1 MKHQSISRW
10 LSQLGLPQYCTAL
23 EQEYDG
29 VEDLLHLSEYDLLE
43 LGVHNHL
50 HRLHLLTSLRLLQE
64 RERRRELRMMAEGR
78 FASLPRSLHAHHT
91 LEGGTAHPGAPPPSL
106 GAPSSSTYSSRR
118 LQASLASSMDL
129 LSSRPGLPPG
139 QRTGLSELPTAAY
152 QPVSIHGTLPR
163 RKRGGTNLAC
173 GNYTWDP
180 RANHTQ
186 PLVCGNTSRAPGHV
200 HQPLTSP
207 LVQNIIDNFHGY
219 REPAAGLDAT
229 VDYVKFSRDQFI
241 LDCPSEK
248 LRRELEEELKMNC
261 EEPRSHAWY
270 HGAIPRQV
278 AENLVQRDGDF
289 LIRDSLSSP
298 GSYVLTCQWRNAA
311 QHFKINK
318 KVVMLNEAYSR
329 VEYRLEREGFD
340 SVPALIRYYVGNR
353 KPVSQV
359 VGAIIFQPI
368 NRGLPLRCLEEKYGL
383 SGSHR
388 EAGLMAQE
396 RRNQK
401 RLSLN
406 ITNGHTHDNAHAA
419 HDSTHCQDNGAGRGS
434 QLRLK
439 DRCGSQPASLN
450 QVQERRRPLKAHQS
464 ESFLPLGSRPQPQ
477 QPPDP
482 LLPSPNPKSPVFR
495 TGSEPVLSPSVP
507 RRSAEPLAGQAI
519 RGSDSQLCPKP
530 PPKPSKV
537 PLARLSRSPCPQ
549 PLVPPSG
556 PSSHTDF
563 SSASPIFAPPTLDS
577 TCVESPPSM
586 WRSGVTTGPPVPP
599 AKPLKF
605 HHQLIP
611 ADSHSSSASVISPP
625 EPVQYP
631 DSEAVTGRTER
642 LQPSPADLSTCSPLE
657 WEEPGSPNSITDN
670 ALELQPPLFS
680 YVERLRREGEGG
692 REDEGEGKEA
702 GGRRGLDRSSYHHAI
717 AALENTSEEEE
728 EDAGR
733 AEEEEDKR
741 RDKERSSFQRPVVE
755 TESTF
760 RPAEFGSRLL
770 PPENKPLEMVVL
782 KRAKEL
788 LLSHNHHSIARHLLI
803 ADCQVAR
810 ILGVTPDL
818 KGQMGVSSGLE
829 LVTLPHGGQ
838 LRLDLM
844 ERHHTM
850 AIGVAVDIL
859 GCTGSVGERAS
870 TLNRIILVALE
881 LKDTVGDLFAFTA
894 LMKALE
900 LPQISRLEETHD
912 SENTQTTTQNQA
924 SRITRFHD
932 SGFLY
937 SSVLASSPPL
947 VCVPFLLPLLTL
959 MERPSVT
966 PEGAELWETS
976 DQGCD
981 IMLRHLE
988 AARDVASDA
997 QSYTANAQKILHG
1010 FQVDEDMLEVFK
1022 TDFQL
1027 RLLWGSRGASV
1038 NQSDRYNKFNL
1049 ILTALSRKLEPP
1061 PKTQTLI

>member
-91 LEGGTAHPGAPPPSL
+91 LEGGTTHPGVNSPSL
-106 GAPSSSTYSSRR
+106 GVPTSSTYSSRK

-139 QRTGLSELPTAAY
+139 QGSGLSELPAAAY

-163 RKRGGTNLAC
+163 RKRGGNNLAH

-186 PLVCGNTSRAPGHV
+186 PLVCGNLSLTPGHI
-200 HQPLTSP
+200 HKPLTSP
-207 LVQNIIDNFHGY
+207 LVQNIIDDFHGY
-219 REPAAGLDAT
+219 REPAAGPDAT

-248 LRRELEEELKMNC
+248 LRRELEEELKMNS

-289 LIRDSLSSP
+289 LIRDSLSIP

-368 NRGLPLRCLEEKYGL
+368 NRSLPLRCLEEKYGL
-383 SGSHR
+383 SSYHR
-388 EAGLMAQE
+388 EALMVQE
-396 RRNQK
+396 RRSQK

-406 ITNGHTHDNAHAA
+406 ITNGHTQDNTHAV
-419 HDSTHCQDNGAGRGS
+419 HDSTHCQDNGMGRGS

-464 ESFLPLGSRPQPQ
+464 ESFLPLGSKPQSQ

-495 TGSEPVLSPSVP
+495 TGSEPALSPSFP

-537 PLARLSRSPCPQ
+537 PLARLPRSPCLQ
-549 PLVPPSG
+549 PLVPPS
-556 PSSHTDF
+556 SSSNHTDP
-563 SSASPIFAPPTLDS
+563 SSASSVFAAPALDS
-577 TCVESPPSM
+577 RSVETPSSV
-586 WRSGVTTGPPVPP
+586 WRSGVTTGPPAPP

-605 HHQLIP
+605 HHQLLP
-611 ADSHSSSASVISPP
+611 ADSHSPSSSVVSPP
-625 EPVQYP
+625 ELVQYL
-631 DSEAVTGRTER
+631 DSEALTGWTER
-642 LQPSPADLSTCSPLE
+642 LQPSPADLRSCSPLE
-657 WEEPGSPNSITDN
+657 WEEPNLPSSITDN
-670 ALELQPPLFS
+670 ALELQPPLCS

-692 REDEGEGKEA
+692 REDEGEEKEV

-733 AEEEEDKR
+733 EEEDKR
-741 RDKERSSFQRPVVE
+741 KDKERSSFQRPVIE

-829 LVTLPHGGQ
+829 LVTLPHGRQ

-859 GCTGSVGERAS
+859 GCTGSVDERAS

-894 LMKALE
+894 LMKALD
-900 LPQISRLEETHD
+900 LPQISRLEETWTTLRR
-912 SENTQTTTQNQA
+912 NYTQTAISYEKTLKPFYKN
-924 SRITRFHD
+924 
-932 SGFLY
+932 LY
-937 SSVLASSPPL
+937 EGTASSPPV
-947 VCVPFLLPLLTL
+947 VCVPLLLPLLIL
-959 MERPSVT
+959 MERPTVT

-988 AARDVASDA
+988 AARDVAHNA
-997 QSYTANAQKILHG
+997 QSHTANAQKILQG
-1010 FQVDEDMLEVFK
+1010 FQIDEDLLEVFK

>member
-1 MKHQSISRW
+1 
-10 LSQLGLPQYCTAL
+10 
-23 EQEYDG
+23 
-29 VEDLLHLSEYDLLE
+29 
-43 LGVHNHL
+43 
-50 HRLHLLTSLRLLQE
+50 
-64 RERRRELRMMAEGR
+64 MMAEGR
-78 FASLPRSLHAHHT
+78 FASLPRSLHAHHP
-91 LEGGTAHPGAPPPSL
+91 LGGGTAHTGVPSTSL
-106 GAPSSSTYSSRR
+106 GVHSSSTCSSRG

-129 LSSRPGLPPG
+129 LSSRSGLPPG
-139 QRTGLSELPTAAY
+139 QGSSLSELPATAY
-152 QPVSIHGTLPR
+152 HPISIHGTLPR
-163 RKRGGTNLAC
+163 RKRGGANLNH

-180 RANHTQ
+180 RAIHTQ
-186 PLVCGNTSRAPGHV
+186 QIFGGNTSLGPGQA
-200 HQPLTSP
+200 HQPKTSP
-207 LVQNIIDNFHGY
+207 LVQNIIDDFHGY

-241 LDCPSEK
+241 VDCPSEK

-298 GSYVLTCQWRNAA
+298 GSYVLTCQWRNTA

-318 KVVMLNEAYSR
+318 RVVILNEAYSR
-329 VEYRLEREGFD
+329 VEYRLERDGFEH
-340 SVPALIRYYVGNR
+340 VPALVRYYVGNR

-383 SGSHR
+383 SSHHR
-388 EAGLMAQE
+388 EVLMAQE

-401 RLSLN
+401 RRSLN
-406 ITNGHTHDNAHAA
+406 ITNGHTHDNTHTV
-419 HDSTHCQDNGAGRGS
+419 HDSTHGRDDAVSRGS
-434 QLRLK
+434 QLRSK

-464 ESFLPLGSRPQPQ
+464 ESYLPLGSKAQPQ
-477 QPPDP
+477 QSADP
-482 LLPSPNPKSPVFR
+482 SLPSPKSPVFR
-495 TGSEPVLSPSVP
+495 TGSEPLLSPSVS
-507 RRSAEPLAGQAI
+507 RRSAELLAGEAI

-537 PLARLSRSPCPQ
+537 PLARLPRPPCLQ
-549 PLVPPSG
+549 PLAPPS
-556 PSSHTDF
+556 SSSSLTDY
-563 SSASPIFAPPTLDS
+563 SSTSPRLTAPPLDS
-577 TCVESPPSM
+577 ACVETLGST
-586 WRSGVTTGPPVPP
+586 WRSGATTGPAVPP
-599 AKPLKF
+599 VKPLKF
-605 HHQLIP
+605 LHQLLP
-611 ADSHSSSASVISPP
+611 ADSHSSSTSVLPP
-625 EPVQYP
+625 AGLGQYS
-631 DSEAVTGRTER
+631 DSEAKTGRTER
-642 LQPSPADLSTCSPLE
+642 LQPSPADLRSCSPLV
-657 WEEPGSPNSITDN
+657 WEESNPPNPTTDPG
-670 ALELQPPLFS
+670 LQPLLCS
-680 YVERLRREGEGG
+680 YVERLRREGEAG
-692 REDEGEGKEA
+692 REEEEGEEEKET
-702 GGRRGLDRSSYHHAI
+702 GGSRGLDRSSYHHAI

-733 AEEEEDKR
+733 EEDR
-741 RDKERSSFQRPVVE
+741 RSGFQRPVEE

-760 RPAEFGSRLL
+760 RPAEFQSRLL
-770 PPENKPLEMVVL
+770 PSENKPLEMVVL

-788 LLSHNHHSIARHLLI
+788 LLRHNHHSIARHLLM

-810 ILGVTPDL
+810 IVGVTSEV
-818 KGQMGVSSGLE
+818 KGLMGVSSGLE
-829 LVTLPHGGQ
+829 LVTLPHGRQ

-859 GCTGSVGERAS
+859 GCTGSVDERAS

-881 LKDTVGDLFAFTA
+881 LKDTVGDLFAFMA
-894 LMKALE
+894 LMKALD
-900 LPQISRLEETHD
+900 LPQISRLEETWTALRR
-912 SENTQTTTQNQA
+912 SYTQTAINYEKTLRPFYKN
-924 SRITRFHD
+924 
-932 SGFLY
+932 LY
-937 SSVLASSPPL
+937 EGTASSPAV
-947 VCVPFLLPLLTL
+947 VCVPLLLPLLTL
-959 MERPSVT
+959 MERSSIT

-988 AARDVASDA
+988 DARYVAHNA
-997 QSYTANAQKILHG
+997 NTYTANAQELLQG
-1010 FQVDEDMLEVFK
+1010 FTCDEDLLEVFK

>member
-1 MKHQSISRW
+1 MCVTMKHQSISRW
-10 LSQLGLPQYCTAL
+10 LSQLGLPEYCPAL

-64 RERRRELRMMAEGR
+64 RERRRDLRMMAEGR

-91 LEGGTAHPGAPPPSL
+91 LAGGPAHPGVPSNPL
-106 GAPSSSTYSSRR
+106 QSTCSSRG
-118 LQASLASSMDL
+118 LQASLSSSMDL
-129 LSSRPGLPPG
+129 LSSRPGVPPG
-139 QRTGLSELPTAAY
+139 PGSSLSQLSTSTY

-163 RKRGGTNLAC
+163 RKRGGANLNHDNA
-173 GNYTWDP
+173 TWDP
-180 RANHTQ
+180 RANHMQ
-186 PLVCGNTSRAPGHV
+186 QIPWGKASLVPGHA
-200 HQPLTSP
+200 HQPMTSP
-207 LVQNIIDNFHGY
+207 LVQNIIDDCHGY

-241 LDCPSEK
+241 VDCPSEK
-248 LRRELEEELKMNC
+248 LRKELEEELKMNC

-278 AENLVQRDGDF
+278 AEYLVQRDGDF

-298 GSYVLTCQWRNAA
+298 GCYVLTCQWRNAA

-340 SVPALIRYYVGNR
+340 NVPALIRYYVGNR
-353 KPVSQV
+353 KSVSQV

-383 SGSHR
+383 SSHR
-388 EAGLMAQE
+388 RDALMAQE
-396 RRNQK
+396 RRSRK

-406 ITNGHTHDNAHAA
+406 VTNGHA
-419 HDSTHCQDNGAGRGS
+419 QNGARGAQNGARGRGDGGSPSS
-434 QLRLK
+434 QLRFK

-450 QVQERRRPLKAHQS
+450 QVPERRRPLQAHQS
-464 ESFLPLGSRPQPQ
+464 ESYLPLGSKPQRS
-477 QPPDP
+477 PDP
-482 LLPSPNPKSPVFR
+482 LLPSPSPKSPVFR

-507 RRSAEPLAGQAI
+507 RRPAELLAGQAI

-537 PLARLSRSPCPQ
+537 PLARLRRSPCLQ
-549 PLVPPSG
+549 PPAPPPGAPGLTHATSG
-556 PSSHTDF
+556 SNAPALASACVQTL
-563 SSASPIFAPPTLDS
+563 ASP
-577 TCVESPPSM
+577 
-586 WRSGVTTGPPVPP
+586 RSSEASAGPPVPP
-599 AKPLKF
+599 VKPLKF
-605 HHQLIP
+605 LHQLRP
-611 ADSHSSSASVISPP
+611 EDTRGFSTSALSPT
-625 EPVQYP
+625 ENVCG
-631 DSEAVTGRTER
+631 SESEENAGRTDR
-642 LQPSPADLSTCSPLE
+642 LQPSPSDLRSRSPLE
-657 WEEPGSPNSITDN
+657 WRGSNPLHPATDVEM
-670 ALELQPPLFS
+670 LPPLCS
-680 YVERLRREGEGG
+680 HVERLRREGEAG
-692 REDEGEGKEA
+692 REEEEEA
-702 GGRRGLDRSSYHHAI
+702 GGSKGLDRSSYHHAI

-728 EDAGR
+728 E
-733 AEEEEDKR
+733 EEDGEDGEDKR
-741 RDKERSSFQRPVVE
+741 SRFQRPVEE
-755 TESTF
+755 TESAF
-760 RPAEFGSRLL
+760 QPAQFGSRLL
-770 PPENKPLEMVVL
+770 PPENKPLETVVL

-788 LLSHNHHSIARHLLI
+788 LLSHDHHSIARHLLL

-810 ILGVTPDL
+810 TVGVTPEV

-829 LVTLPHGGQ
+829 LVTLPHGRQ

-859 GCTGSVGERAS
+859 GCTGSVDERAS

-881 LKDTVGDLFAFTA
+881 LKDAVGDLFAFTA
-894 LMKALE
+894 LMKALD
-900 LPQISRLEETHD
+900 LPQISRLEETWTTLRRTY
-912 SENTQTTTQNQA
+912 TQTAISYEKTLKPFYKN
-924 SRITRFHD
+924 
-932 SGFLY
+932 LY
-937 SSVLASSPPL
+937 EGTASSPAV
-947 VCVPFLLPLLTL
+947 VCVPLLLPLLTL
-959 MERPSVT
+959 MERPSIT

-988 AARDVASDA
+988 DARDVAH
-997 QSYTANAQKILHG
+997 NAQRYTINSQMILEG
-1010 FQVDEDMLEVFK
+1010 FPCDEDLLEVFK

-1061 PKTQTLI
+1061 PNTQIVI

>member
-10 LSQLGLPQYCTAL
+10 LSQLGLPQYFIAL

-43 LGVHNHL
+43 LGVYNHL

-78 FASLPRSLHAHHT
+78 FASLPRSLHAHHRA
-91 LEGGTAHPGAPPPSL
+91 LDGGSAHPAVPSPPSL
-106 GAPSSSTYSSRR
+106 AVPSGGGGGGTYSSRR

-129 LSSRPGLPPG
+129 LSSRPGLPLAQG
-139 QRTGLSELPTAAY
+139 TGLSDLPAAAY
-152 QPVSIHGTLPR
+152 HPISIHGTLPR
-163 RKRGGTNLAC
+163 RKRGGNNLAL

-180 RANHTQ
+180 RANRTQ
-186 PLVCGNTSRAPGHV
+186 PSVGGNTALAPGHA
-200 HQPLTSP
+200 HPPLTSP
-207 LVQNIIDNFHGY
+207 LVQNIIDDFYGY

-248 LRRELEEELKMNC
+248 HRRELEEELKMNC

-289 LIRDSLSSP
+289 LIRDSLSIP

-340 SVPALIRYYVGNR
+340 NVPALIRFYVGNR

-359 VGAIIFQPI
+359 VGAIIFQPV

-383 SGSHR
+383 SSTHR
-388 EAGLMAQE
+388 DALMAQE
-396 RRNQK
+396 RRSQK

-406 ITNGHTHDNAHAA
+406 ITNGHAAHDGAHAA
-419 HDSTHCQDNGAGRGS
+419 HDGTRCHDNGMSRGN
-434 QLRLK
+434 QLRPK

-450 QVQERRRPLKAHQS
+450 QAQERRRPLKAHQS
-464 ESFLPLGSRPQPQ
+464 ESFLPLGSKSQQQ

-482 LLPSPNPKSPVFR
+482 LLSSPKSPVFR
-495 TGSEPVLSPSVP
+495 TGSEPLLSPSFP
-507 RRSAEPLAGQAI
+507 RRSAEPPAGQAI
-519 RGSDSQLCPKP
+519 RGSDSQLCPRP

-537 PLARLSRSPCPQ
+537 PLARLPRSPCLQ
-549 PLVPPSG
+549 PLAPAPCA
-556 PSSHTDF
+556 SSHHTAS
-563 SSASPIFAPPTLDS
+563 SSAFAAPALEPTCAETPSPL
-577 TCVESPPSM
+577 
-586 WRSGVTTGPPVPP
+586 WRGGGAPPVPP
-599 AKPLKF
+599 VKPLKF
-605 HHQLIP
+605 PHQL
-611 ADSHSSSASVISPP
+611 DSHCSSTSALSPP
-625 EPVQYP
+625 ETLRYP
-631 DSEAVTGRTER
+631 DPEATGGRTEWP
-642 LQPSPADLSTCSPLE
+642 QPSPADLRCCSPPQ
-657 WEEPGSPNSITDN
+657 WEETSPVADDAFGPPPPSGSH
-670 ALELQPPLFS
+670 
-680 YVERLRREGEGG
+680 VERLRREGE
-692 REDEGEGKEA
+692 RDGEEA

-728 EDAGR
+728 EDAR
-733 AEEEEDKR
+733 REEDER
-741 RDKERSSFQRPVVE
+741 RRRARGRSGFQRPLVE
-755 TESTF
+755 TESMF

-770 PPENKPLEMVVL
+770 PPENKPLEMAVL

-788 LLSHNHHSIARHLLI
+788 LLGHDHHSIARHLLV

-810 ILGVTPDL
+810 ILGVTPGL

-829 LVTLPHGGQ
+829 LVTLPHGRQ

-859 GCTGSVGERAS
+859 GCTGSVEERAS
-870 TLNRIILVALE
+870 TLNRIILVAVE
-881 LKDTVGDLFAFTA
+881 LKDTVGDLFALTA
-894 LMKALE
+894 LMKALD
-900 LPQISRLEETHD
+900 LPQISRLEETWTTLRR
-912 SENTQTTTQNQA
+912 NYTQTAISYEKTLKPFYKN
-924 SRITRFHD
+924 
-932 SGFLY
+932 LY
-937 SSVLASSPPL
+937 EGTASPPAV
-947 VCVPFLLPLLTL
+947 VCVPLLLPLLTL
-959 MERPSVT
+959 MERPSVA

-988 AARDVASDA
+988 AARDVAHNA
-997 QSYTANAQKILHG
+997 QRFTANAQAVVQG
-1010 FQVDEDMLEVFK
+1010 FQTDDDLLEVFK
-1022 TDFQL
+1022 TDFHL

-1038 NQSDRYNKFNL
+1038 NQSDRFSKFNL

-1061 PKTQTLI
+1061 PPKTQTLI

>member
-1 MKHQSISRW
+1 M
-10 LSQLGLPQYCTAL
+10 SQRCNLK
-23 EQEYDG
+23 
-29 VEDLLHLSEYDLLE
+29 
-43 LGVHNHL
+43 
-50 HRLHLLTSLRLLQE
+50 
-64 RERRRELRMMAEGR
+64 
-78 FASLPRSLHAHHT
+78 T
-91 LEGGTAHPGAPPPSL
+91 L
-106 GAPSSSTYSSRR
+106 
-118 LQASLASSMDL
+118 
-129 LSSRPGLPPG
+129 
-139 QRTGLSELPTAAY
+139 TAALCCFY
-152 QPVSIHGTLPR
+152 HKNSIIS
-163 RKRGGTNLAC
+163 A
-173 GNYTWDP
+173 
-180 RANHTQ
+180 
-186 PLVCGNTSRAPGHV
+186 
-200 HQPLTSP
+200 
-207 LVQNIIDNFHGY
+207 
-219 REPAAGLDAT
+219 
-229 VDYVKFSRDQFI
+229 KFSRDQFI

-329 VEYRLEREGFD
+329 VEYRLDREGFD

-368 NRGLPLRCLEEKYGL
+368 NRALPLRCLEEKYGL
-383 SGSHR
+383 SSNHR

-396 RRNQK
+396 KRSQK

-406 ITNGHTHDNAHAA
+406 ISNGHTHDNTQNVQDA
-419 HDSTHCQDNGAGRGS
+419 THCRENGTSRGS

-464 ESFLPLGSRPQPQ
+464 ESYLPLGSKPQPQ
-477 QPPDP
+477 MSPDP
-482 LLPSPNPKSPVFR
+482 LLPSPSPKSPVFR
-495 TGSEPVLSPSVP
+495 TGSEPVLSPSVA

-537 PLARLSRSPCPQ
+537 PLSRLPRSPCLQ
-549 PLVPPSG
+549 PLLPPS
-556 PSSHTDF
+556 SS
-563 SSASPIFAPPTLDS
+563 SSLSDSSSTCSRLAAPLLDS
-577 TCVESPPSM
+577 SCGDIWKSAA
-586 WRSGVTTGPPVPP
+586 PPVPP
-599 AKPLKF
+599 VKPQKF
-605 HHQLIP
+605 QHHLFSS
-611 ADSHSSSASVISPP
+611 DSLSSSASVSSPA
-625 EPVQYP
+625 EVSHSP
-631 DSEAVTGRTER
+631 DPGWTER
-642 LQPSPADLSTCSPLE
+642 LQPSPSDPMTCSPLE
-657 WEEPGSPNSITDN
+657 SNSPNPVTDN
-670 ALELQPPLFS
+670 ALHLHSPLS
-680 YVERLRREGEGG
+680 GYVERLRREGEGG
-692 REDEGEGKEA
+692 REEEEEGEEKESE
-702 GGRRGLDRSSYHHAI
+702 GRRGLDRSSYHHAI

-733 AEEEEDKR
+733 EEEEEEKS
-741 RDKERSSFQRPVVE
+741 KEIKRSSFQRPIVE
-755 TESTF
+755 TESGF
-760 RPAEFGSRLL
+760 RPAEFKTRLL

-782 KRAKEL
+782 KRSKEL
-788 LLSHNHHSIARHLLI
+788 LLKHNHHSIARHLLL

-810 ILGVTPDL
+810 ILGVTPEL
-818 KGQMGVSSGLE
+818 KGQMGVASGLE
-829 LVTLPHGGQ
+829 LVTLPHGRQ

-850 AIGVAVDIL
+850 AVGVAVDIL
-859 GCTGSVGERAS
+859 GCTGSLEERAS

-881 LKDTVGDLFAFTA
+881 LKDNVGDLFAFTA
-894 LMKALE
+894 LMKALD
-900 LPQISRLEETHD
+900 LPQISRLEETWTALRR
-912 SENTQTTTQNQA
+912 NYTQTAISYEKILKPFYKN
-924 SRITRFHD
+924 
-932 SGFLY
+932 LY
-937 SSVLASSPPL
+937 EGTASPPPV
-947 VCVPFLLPLLTL
+947 VCVPLLLPLLTL
-959 MERPSVT
+959 MERPSIT

-988 AARDVASDA
+988 AARDVAQNA
-997 QSYTANAQKILHG
+997 PSYTTNAQKILHE
-1010 FQVDEDMLEVFK
+1010 FESDDDLLEVFK

-1038 NQSDRYNKFNL
+1038 NQSDRYSKFNL

-1061 PKTQTLI
+1061 PTTQTLI

>member
-1 MKHQSISRW
+1 M
-10 LSQLGLPQYCTAL
+10 
-23 EQEYDG
+23 
-29 VEDLLHLSEYDLLE
+29 SERCNLK
-43 LGVHNHL
+43 
-50 HRLHLLTSLRLLQE
+50 
-64 RERRRELRMMAEGR
+64 
-78 FASLPRSLHAHHT
+78 T
-91 LEGGTAHPGAPPPSL
+91 L
-106 GAPSSSTYSSRR
+106 
-118 LQASLASSMDL
+118 
-129 LSSRPGLPPG
+129 
-139 QRTGLSELPTAAY
+139 TAALCCFY
-152 QPVSIHGTLPR
+152 HKNSVIS
-163 RKRGGTNLAC
+163 A
-173 GNYTWDP
+173 
-180 RANHTQ
+180 
-186 PLVCGNTSRAPGHV
+186 
-200 HQPLTSP
+200 
-207 LVQNIIDNFHGY
+207 
-219 REPAAGLDAT
+219 
-229 VDYVKFSRDQFI
+229 KFSRDQFI

-298 GSYVLTCQWRNAA
+298 GSYVLTSQWRNAA

-329 VEYRLEREGFD
+329 VEYRLDREGFD

-368 NRGLPLRCLEEKYGL
+368 NRALPLRCLEEKYGL
-383 SGSHR
+383 SSNHR
-388 EAGLMAQE
+388 EAGLTAQE
-396 RRNQK
+396 RRSQK

-406 ITNGHTHDNAHAA
+406 ITNGHNHDNTHSAQ
-419 HDSTHCQDNGAGRGS
+419 DSTHCRENGVSRGS

-450 QVQERRRPLKAHQS
+450 QVLERRRPLKAHQS
-464 ESFLPLGSRPQPQ
+464 ESYLPLGSKPQPQ

-482 LLPSPNPKSPVFR
+482 MLTSPSPKSPVFR
-495 TGSEPVLSPSVP
+495 TGSEPVLSPSVA
-507 RRSAEPLAGQAI
+507 RRSGEPLAGQAI

-537 PLARLSRSPCPQ
+537 PLARLPRSPCLQ
-549 PLVPPSG
+549 PLLPPS
-556 PSSHTDF
+556 SS
-563 SSASPIFAPPTLDS
+563 SSLSDSSRVATSPLDS
-577 TCVESPPSM
+577 SCMDPWKSAAPS
-586 WRSGVTTGPPVPP
+586 GPPVPP
-599 AKPLKF
+599 VKPLKF
-605 HHQLIP
+605 QHQLLS
-611 ADSHSSSASVISPP
+611 ADSFSSLGSAVSPP
-625 EPVQYP
+625 ELLQNPEP
-631 DSEAVTGRTER
+631 GWTDR
-642 LQPSPADLSTCSPLE
+642 LQPSPADSTSCSPLE
-657 WEEPGSPNSITDN
+657 WKDSNSQIPDH
-670 ALELQPPLFS
+670 ALHLQPLLCS
-680 YVERLRREGEGG
+680 YVERLRREGDGG
-692 REDEGEGKEA
+692 REGEEGEEKEV
-702 GGRRGLDRSSYHHAI
+702 GGSRGLDRSSYHHAI

-728 EDAGR
+728 EDTGR
-733 AEEEEDKR
+733 GEEEDEEK
-741 RDKERSSFQRPVVE
+741 KTEGKKSSFQRPVVE

-770 PPENKPLEMVVL
+770 PVENKPLEMVVL

-788 LLSHNHHSIARHLLI
+788 LLKHNHQSIARHLLL

-810 ILGVTPDL
+810 ILGVTPEL
-818 KGQMGVSSGLE
+818 KGQMGVASGLE
-829 LVTLPHGGQ
+829 LVTLPHGRQ

-859 GCTGSVGERAS
+859 GCTGSVEERAS

-894 LMKALE
+894 LMKALD
-900 LPQISRLEETHD
+900 LPQISRLEETWTTLRR
-912 SENTQTTTQNQA
+912 NYTQTAVSYEKILKPFYKT
-924 SRITRFHD
+924 
-932 SGFLY
+932 LY
-937 SSVLASSPPL
+937 EGTASSPPV
-947 VCVPFLLPLLTL
+947 VCVPLLLPLLTL
-959 MERPSVT
+959 MERPSIT

-988 AARDVASDA
+988 AARDVAHNA
-997 QSYTANAQKILHG
+997 QSYTTNAQKILHE
-1010 FQVDEDMLEVFK
+1010 FESDEDLLEVFK

-1061 PKTQTLI
+1061 PTTQTLI

>member
-1 MKHQSISRW
+1 
-10 LSQLGLPQYCTAL
+10 
-23 EQEYDG
+23 
-29 VEDLLHLSEYDLLE
+29 
-43 LGVHNHL
+43 
-50 HRLHLLTSLRLLQE
+50 
-64 RERRRELRMMAEGR
+64 MMAEGR
-78 FASLPRSLHAHHT
+78 FASLPRSHHAHHA
-91 LEGGTAHPGAPPPSL
+91 LGG
-106 GAPSSSTYSSRR
+106 
-118 LQASLASSMDL
+118 
-129 LSSRPGLPPG
+129 
-139 QRTGLSELPTAAY
+139 ELPAAAY
-152 QPVSIHGTLPR
+152 HPISIHGTLPR
-163 RKRGGTNLAC
+163 RKRAI
-173 GNYTWDP
+173 
-180 RANHTQ
+180 HTQ
-186 PLVCGNTSRAPGHV
+186 QIFGGNTSLGPGHA
-200 HQPLTSP
+200 HQPMTSP
-207 LVQNIIDNFHGY
+207 LVQNIIDDFHGY

-241 LDCPSEK
+241 VDCPSEK

-318 KVVMLNEAYSR
+318 RVVMMNEAYSR
-329 VEYRLEREGFD
+329 VEYRLEREGFEH
-340 SVPALIRYYVGNR
+340 VPALVRYYVGNR

-383 SGSHR
+383 SSHHR
-388 EAGLMAQE
+388 ETLMAQE
-396 RRNQK
+396 RQNKK

-406 ITNGHTHDNAHAA
+406 ITNGHTHDN
-419 HDSTHCQDNGAGRGS
+419 THTVS
-434 QLRLK
+434 K

-464 ESFLPLGSRPQPQ
+464 ESYLPLGSKAQPQ
-477 QPPDP
+477 QSADP
-482 LLPSPNPKSPVFR
+482 SLPSPKSPVFR
-495 TGSEPVLSPSVP
+495 TGSEPLLSPSVS
-507 RRSAEPLAGQAI
+507 RRSAELLAGQAI

-537 PLARLSRSPCPQ
+537 PLARLPRPPCLQ
-549 PLVPPSG
+549 PLAPPSK
-556 PSSHTDF
+556 
-563 SSASPIFAPPTLDS
+563 
-577 TCVESPPSM
+577 
-586 WRSGVTTGPPVPP
+586 
-599 AKPLKF
+599 AK
-605 HHQLIP
+605 
-611 ADSHSSSASVISPP
+611 
-625 EPVQYP
+625 
-631 DSEAVTGRTER
+631 TGRTER
-642 LQPSPADLSTCSPLE
+642 LQPSPADLRSCSPLA
-657 WEEPGSPNSITDN
+657 WEESNPPNPTTYLEEEGVEKETGGS
-670 ALELQPPLFS
+670 
-680 YVERLRREGEGG
+680 
-692 REDEGEGKEA
+692 
-702 GGRRGLDRSSYHHAI
+702 RGLDRSSYHHAI

-728 EDAGR
+728 EDVGR
-733 AEEEEDKR
+733 EEDR
-741 RDKERSSFQRPVVE
+741 RSGFQRPVEE

-760 RPAEFGSRLL
+760 RPAEFQSRLL
-770 PPENKPLEMVVL
+770 PTENKPLEMVVL

-788 LLSHNHHSIARHLLI
+788 LLRHNHHSIARHLLM

-810 ILGVTPDL
+810 IVGVTSEV

-829 LVTLPHGGQ
+829 LVTLPHGRQ

-859 GCTGSVGERAS
+859 GCTGSVDERAS

-894 LMKALE
+894 LMKALD
-900 LPQISRLEETHD
+900 LPQISRLEETWTTLRR
-912 SENTQTTTQNQA
+912 NYTQTAINYEKTLRPFYKN
-924 SRITRFHD
+924 
-932 SGFLY
+932 LY
-937 SSVLASSPPL
+937 EGTAFSPAV
-947 VCVPFLLPLLTL
+947 VCVPLLLPLLTL
-959 MERPSVT
+959 MERSSIT

-988 AARDVASDA
+988 DARGVAHNA
-997 QSYTANAQKILHG
+997 NTYTANAQELLQG
-1010 FQVDEDMLEVFK
+1010 FTCDEDLLEVFK

-1061 PKTQTLI
+1061 AKTQTLI